1 MLARAGAYLRQHHL
15 GLLALFVALGGTA
28 YAGATLPRDSVG
40 TGQLRDNAV
49 TSAKVDDRS
58 LLETDFKAGELPR
71 GERGKRGEQGERGR
85 RGKRGPKGER
95 GERGRRGRRGAQ
107 GPAGA
112 TNVTVR
118 TAPLTVAAG
127 GANATAACTGEE
139 RATGGGYA
147 VDSGS
152 ATIQQSRPEPASGT
166 PTGWHVAVTAT
177 SPAQVTVHVVCAA
190 P

>member
-1 MLARAGAYLRQHHL
+1 MLARAGAYVRQHHL

-28 YAGATLPRDSVG
+28 YAGATLPRDSVD
-40 TGQLRDNAV
+40 TRQLRDGAV
-49 TSAKVDDRS
+49 TSVKVKDRS
-58 LLETDFKAGELPR
+58 LVESDFKEGELPR
-71 GERGKRGEQGERGR
+71 GKRGAKGERGERGPRGKRGA
-85 RGKRGPKGER
+85 K
-95 GERGRRGRRGAQ
+95 GERGRRGRRGAE
-107 GPAGA
+107 GAAGA

-118 TAPLTVAAG
+118 TAPLTAAAG
-127 GANATAACTGEE
+127 AAEATAACTGEE
-139 RATGGGYA
+139 RATGGGYS

-152 ATIQQSRPEPASGT
+152 ATVQQSRPEPAGGT